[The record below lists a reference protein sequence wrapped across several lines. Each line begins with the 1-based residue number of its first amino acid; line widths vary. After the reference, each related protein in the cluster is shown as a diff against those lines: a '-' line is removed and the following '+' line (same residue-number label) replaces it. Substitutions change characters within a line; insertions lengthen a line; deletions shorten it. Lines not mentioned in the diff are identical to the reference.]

1 MAMAALEPTP
11 RLPHVLLVDDDPLV
25 LRSLARSL
33 QASGVHVITVNDPE
47 KALKLTATEDLD
59 CVICDIRMPQMSGVT
74 FARHMRVQ
82 KPDVPIVLMTG
93 DPGLDS
99 ALAAIELGILEY
111 LPKPI
116 DPPKLRETVQHAI
129 TLRKFARVRE
139 EAASVLR
146 SDVPPDT
153 KEEQLRLA
161 FDRAMSTMFV
171 AFQPIVDATKK
182 TTFGFEALLR
192 TREPALPSPP
202 AVVDAAVHLG
212 RAQELARRIR
222 SLAQADLQHAP
233 PDVLLFLNV
242 LPRDLDDPE
251 LYDPRSALAE
261 VAPRIVLEL
270 TERSDLAEVKDSL
283 GRIARLREMGY
294 RIAIDDLGAGYAGLS
309 SFAALEPEFTKF
321 DMSLIRG
328 IDTSAVKRRI
338 VGSMV
343 TLCRDLGC
351 RVVAEGVETLEER
364 QALDDLGCDLMQGYF
379 FAKPAHPF
387 PDVSW

>member
-1 MAMAALEPTP
+1 MPALEANQ
-11 RLPHVLLVDDDPLV
+11 RLPYVLLVDDDPLV
-25 LRSLARSL
+25 LRSLARTL
-33 QASGVHVITVNDPE
+33 QSTGVHVVTVNDPE
-47 KALKLTATEDLD
+47 KALKMIATEDVD
-59 CVICDIRMPQMSGVT
+59 CVLCDIRMPKMSGLT
-74 FARHMRVQ
+74 FAKHTRAQ

-139 EAASVLR
+139 EAANVIR
-146 SDVPPDT
+146 SDFPPNSTDD
-153 KEEQLRLA
+153 ELRLA
-161 FDRAMSTMFV
+161 FDRAMATMFV
-171 AFQPIVDATKK
+171 AFQPIVDAQHK

-192 TREPALPSPP
+192 TREPALPTPP
-202 AVVDAAVHLG
+202 AVVDAAIRLG
-212 RAQELARRIR
+212 RAQDLARRVRTKAVEDLR
-222 SLAQADLQHAP
+222 SAP
-233 PDVLLFLNV
+233 ADVLLFLNV
-242 LPRDLDDPE
+242 LPRDLDDPL
-251 LYDPRSALAE
+251 LYDPHSPLADM
-261 VAPRIVLEL
+261 APRIVLEL

-283 GRIARLREMGY
+283 GRVGRLRQMGY
-294 RIAIDDLGAGYAGLS
+294 RIAVDDLGAGYAGLS

-328 IDTSAVKRRI
+328 IDTSPVKRRI

-351 RVVAEGVETLEER
+351 RVVAEGVETAAER
-364 QALDDLGCDLMQGYF
+364 AVLDELGCDLMQGYL
-379 FAKPAHPF
+379 FAKPASPF
-387 PDVSW
+387 PDVRW

>member
-1 MAMAALEPTP
+1 MAMAALEPNP
-11 RLPHVLLVDDDPLV
+11 RLPYVLLVDDDPLV
-25 LRSLARSL
+25 LRSLARTL
-33 QASGVHVITVNDPE
+33 ETTGVHVVTVNDPE
-47 KALKLTATEDLD
+47 KALKMIATEDVD
-59 CVICDIRMPQMSGVT
+59 CVLCDIRMPNMSGLT
-74 FARHMRVQ
+74 FAKHARAQ

-139 EAASVLR
+139 EAANVIR
-146 SDVPPDT
+146 SDIPPSS
-153 KEEQLRLA
+153 KEEQLKLA
-161 FDRAMSTMFV
+161 FDRAMATLFV
-171 AFQPIVDATKK
+171 AFQPIVDAKQK

-192 TREPALPSPP
+192 TREAALPTPP
-202 AVVDAAVHLG
+202 AVVDAAIRLG
-212 RAQELARRIR
+212 RAQELARRVR
-222 SLAQADLQHAP
+222 TKAVEELRHAP

-242 LPRDLDDPE
+242 LPRDLDDPM
-251 LYDPRSALAE
+251 LYDPHSPLADM
-261 VAPRIVLEL
+261 APRIVLEL

-294 RIAIDDLGAGYAGLS
+294 RIAVDDLGAGYAGLS
-309 SFAALEPEFTKF
+309 SFAALEPEYTKF

-351 RVVAEGVETLEER
+351 RVVAEGVETAEER
-364 QALDDLGCDLMQGYF
+364 AVLDELGCDLMQGYF

-387 PDVSW
+387 PDVRW

>member
-47 KALKLTATEDLD
+47 KALKLTVSEDLD

-74 FARHMRVQ
+74 FARHMRAQ

-139 EAASVLR
+139 EAANVLR
-146 SDVPPDT
+146 SDVPPDS

-171 AFQPIVDATKK
+171 AFQPIVDAKQR

-192 TREPALPSPP
+192 RCRRRPPS
-202 AVVDAAVHLG
+202 
-212 RAQELARRIR
+212 
-222 SLAQADLQHAP
+222 ST
-233 PDVLLFLNV
+233 
-242 LPRDLDDPE
+242 
-251 LYDPRSALAE
+251 PRSSSAE
-261 VAPRIVLEL
+261 PKSSRAGSATWPRPICS
-270 TERSDLAEVKDSL
+270 TR
-283 GRIARLREMGY
+283 
-294 RIAIDDLGAGYAGLS
+294 
-309 SFAALEPEFTKF
+309 
-321 DMSLIRG
+321 
-328 IDTSAVKRRI
+328 
-338 VGSMV
+338 
-343 TLCRDLGC
+343 
-351 RVVAEGVETLEER
+351 
-364 QALDDLGCDLMQGYF
+364 
-379 FAKPAHPF
+379 PATC
-387 PDVSW
+387 SCS

>member
-1 MAMAALEPTP
+1 MPALEAQP
-11 RLPHVLLVDDDPLV
+11 RLPYVLLVDDDPLV

-33 QASGVHVITVNDPE
+33 QTTGVHVVTVNDPE
-47 KALKLTATEDLD
+47 KALKLIATEDVD
-59 CVICDIRMPQMSGVT
+59 CILCDIRMPTMSGLT
-74 FARHMRVQ
+74 FAKHTRAQ

-139 EAASVLR
+139 EAANVIR
-146 SDVPPDT
+146 SDFPPDDSDN
-153 KEEQLRLA
+153 ELRLA
-161 FDRAMSTMFV
+161 FDRAMATMFV
-171 AFQPIVDATKK
+171 AFQPIVDAKQRSV
-182 TTFGFEALLR
+182 FGFEALLR
-192 TREPALPSPP
+192 TREPALPTPP
-202 AVVDAAVHLG
+202 AVVDAAIRLG
-212 RAQELARRIR
+212 RAQELARRVR
-222 SLAQADLQHAP
+222 TKAVEDLRQAP
-233 PDVLLFLNV
+233 SDVLLFLNV
-242 LPRDLDDPE
+242 LPRDLDDPL
-251 LYDPRSALAE
+251 LYDPHSPLAD

-283 GRIARLREMGY
+283 GRVGRLRQMGY
-294 RIAIDDLGAGYAGLS
+294 RIAVDDLGAGYAGLS
-309 SFAALEPEFTKF
+309 SFAALEPEYTKF

-328 IDTSAVKRRI
+328 IDGSPVKRRI

-351 RVVAEGVETLEER
+351 RVVAEGVETAEER
-364 QALDDLGCDLMQGYF
+364 AVLDDLGCDLMQGYL
-379 FAKPAHPF
+379 FAKPASPF
-387 PDVSW
+387 PDVRW